1 MHGETI
7 KSIRLLQKV
16 SSLTIGSPVVTIREI
31 LLRLKNYTLR
41 PQNILFVLY
50 GSKN

>member
-16 SSLTIGSPVVTIREI
+16 SNLTTGSPVVTIYERV
-31 LLRLKNYTLR
+31 LTFKNYTLC
-41 PQNILFVLY
+41 P
-50 GSKN
+50 